1 MSVILPILEKSYR
14 TAGKQ
19 LRQLLISSSLPV
31 EAFVHKP
38 EKRSR
43 PAACVCAERED
54 WISATFLGIY
64 GDKQGVLMVQRLR
77 EGRKVQRSLQAKNK
91 KKNPSD

>member
-1 MSVILPILEKSYR
+1 M
-14 TAGKQ
+14 
-19 LRQLLISSSLPV
+19 
-31 EAFVHKP
+31 
-38 EKRSR
+38 
-43 PAACVCAERED
+43 CAERED